1 MLLQLSRDKLIELEN
16 NGKPNGKI
24 INLKYFH
31 FLCEKHPKLNDVLL
45 LHFPKMKKII
55 SIKVNN

>member
-1 MLLQLSRDKLIELEN
+1 VLIQLSRDKLIELEN
-16 NGKPNGKI
+16 NGKTNGKT

-31 FLCEKHPKLNDVLL
+31 FLCEKHPKLDVLL